1 MIISL
6 RGTNGSGKSH
16 LVFQLMKRFKTTP
29 IGKDK
34 TGKPMHYR
42 LDLSRGEQLYVVG
55 PYTSA
60 CGGCDTIQPYDDI
73 WPMVEEVIPKGH
85 VLFEGSIVSSGYG
98 RIGEATEDY
107 GDSVVFVFLDTPVEK
122 CVQNV
127 VNRRLARGNEKP
139 FDPKNVYQKYRAVEL
154 SVNNIANKHGRQIFI
169 LNHKKAVSQLLG
181 LIYGTIEL
189 SSRSD
194 PNLFPKT
201 DHISRRTK
209 S

>member
-16 LVFQLMKRFKTTP
+16 LVFQLMKKFNTVS

-34 TGKPMHYR
+34 TGKPTHYR
-42 LDLSRGEQLYVVG
+42 LDLSRGERLYVVG

-60 CGGCDTIQPYDDI
+60 CGGCDAIQPYDNI
-73 WPMVEEVIPKGH
+73 WPAVEAVIPKGH
-85 VLFEGSIVSSGYG
+85 VLFEGSLVSSGYG
-98 RIGEATEDY
+98 RIGEASEAYSDA
-107 GDSVVFVFLDTPVEK
+107 VVFMFLDTPVEK

-139 FDPKNVYQKYRAVEL
+139 FNPKNVYQKYRAVEL
-154 SVNNIANKHGRQIFI
+154 SVHNIAKKHGRNIFI
-169 LNHKKAVSQLLG
+169 LDHRKAVSQLLG

-194 PNLFPKT
+194 PELFPKT
-201 DHISRRTK
+201 DHISRRPK